1 MQEVMFYKKLEN
13 KRVECKLCAHFCQIS
28 NGRRGICKV
37 RENREGILYSLV
49 YGKAISSAIDPIEKK
64 PLYHFCPGSNAFSVA
79 TVGCNFRCLNCQN
92 SSISQ
97 LPKEGREIRG
107 EELSPQ
113 SIVFEAKRRNCEI
126 IAYTYTEPTI
136 FFEYAYDTSKLAQ
149 KEGIRNVFVTN
160 GYISQEALT
169 KINPYLDA
177 ANVDLKSF
185 RKDFY
190 KKVCGAELE
199 PVLKT
204 LRLMKKLGIWLEIT
218 TLIIPTFNDSHEE
231 LKQIAAFILTLGEE
245 TPWHLSRFYP
255 TYELRKHPPTP
266 LETIHRV
273 REIAL
278 KAGLRYV
285 YAGNVPGDE
294 GENTYCYH
302 CGKLLIRRYGYQ
314 IKELSLAED
323 RCKYCRVKIDGI
335 RMRR

>member
-1 MQEVMFYKKLEN
+1 MQEAMFYKKIEN
-13 KRVECKLCAHFCQIS
+13 KKVECKLCAHFCQIS
-28 NGRRGICKV
+28 NDRRGICKV

-64 PLYHFCPGSNAFSVA
+64 PLYHFYPGSNAFSLA

-92 SSISQ
+92 NSISQ
-97 LPKEGREIRG
+97 LPEGGREITG

-113 SIVFEAKRRNCEI
+113 SIVVEARRYKCGT

-136 FFEYAYDTSKLAQ
+136 FFEYAHNTSRLAQ
-149 KEGIRNVFVTN
+149 KDGIKNVFVTN
-160 GYISQEALT
+160 GYISQEALI
-169 KINPYLDA
+169 KMNPYLDA

-185 RKDFY
+185 REDFY

-204 LRLMKKLGIWLEIT
+204 LKLMKKLGIWLEVT
-218 TLIIPTFNDSHEE
+218 TLIIPTLNDSDEE
-231 LKQIAAFILTLGEE
+231 LKEIASFIVALGEE

-255 TYELRKHPPTP
+255 TYKLRKPPLTP
-266 LETIHRV
+266 LETIHRA
-273 REIAL
+273 REIGL

-285 YAGNVPGDE
+285 YAGNIPGDE
-294 GENTYCYH
+294 GENTYCYD
-302 CGKLLIRRYGYQ
+302 CGRLLIRRYGYK
-314 IKELSLAED
+314 IEEFNLEEG

-335 RMRR
+335 EMKR